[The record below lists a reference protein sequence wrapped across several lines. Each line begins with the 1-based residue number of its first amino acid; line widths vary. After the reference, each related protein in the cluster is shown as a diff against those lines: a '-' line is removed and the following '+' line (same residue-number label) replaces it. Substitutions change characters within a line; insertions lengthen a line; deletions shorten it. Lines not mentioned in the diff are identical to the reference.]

1 MSRKIFHNTADK
13 TGRNV
18 IVSPENSELEYLGY
32 TRIILNSR
40 ASECEYQ
47 NPDFEAALICLGGTA
62 IVELENHRFTLKPY
76 DTLYIPPGHKGRI
89 ITESDVDIIEAT
101 APSDQKGDP
110 FFAPFEEVK
119 RDPKLTEVL
128 GTPGCERRIHRLI
141 DDNIPARRLLGGLI
155 FSKDSNWTSWPPHE
169 HTDTKE
175 EIYIYIEMPPP
186 AFGIQLV
193 YEELDVPDYL
203 GPVYENDAVVVKR
216 GYHPNVAIPG
226 YPINFVWIMATL
238 DESMERSWA
247 GVNVQPE
254 FL

>member
-76 DTLYIPPGHKGRI
+76 DTLYIPSGYKGRI

-101 APSDQKGDP
+101 APTDQNRDHYLSTLSP
-110 FFAPFEEVK
+110 VK
-119 RDPKLTEVL
+119 R
-128 GTPGCERRIHRLI
+128 
-141 DDNIPARRLLGGLI
+141 
-155 FSKDSNWTSWPPHE
+155 
-169 HTDTKE
+169 
-175 EIYIYIEMPPP
+175 
-186 AFGIQLV
+186 
-193 YEELDVPDYL
+193 
-203 GPVYENDAVVVKR
+203 
-216 GYHPNVAIPG
+216 
-226 YPINFVWIMATL
+226 
-238 DESMERSWA
+238 
-247 GVNVQPE
+247 
-254 FL
+254 